1 MLWILSAEMQ
11 KWFDQ
16 NQTSRS
22 VNPISA
28 LSAASVRIFTSWR

>member
-1 MLWILSAEMQ
+1 MLWTLSAEMQ

-16 NQTSRS
+16 NQTNRS

-28 LSAASVRIFTSWR
+28 TRAASIRVFASFR

>member
-1 MLWILSAEMQ
+1 MQ

-22 VNPISA
+22 TKPISA
-28 LSAASVRIFTSWR
+28 PSAASMRALASAR

>member
-1 MLWILSAEMQ
+1 MPRILSAEMQ

-22 VNPISA
+22 TKPISA
-28 LSAASVRIFTSWR
+28 SVSGIEARLGLV